1 MFRGIKL
8 FWGFMFRGIQLFW
21 GFMFTG
27 ISAEAEA
34 SQDTR
39 RGFQVL
45 GGPGARGGND
55 PTSRSPPINDHSPK
69 QLLGWSTSKP
79 AKPHMQA

>member
-1 MFRGIKL
+1 MFRGS
-8 FWGFMFRGIQLFW
+8 GI
-21 GFMFTG
+21 
-27 ISAEAEA
+27 EAEA

-69 QLLGWSTSKP
+69 QLLEWSTCKP
-79 AKPHMQA
+79 AKPQMQA